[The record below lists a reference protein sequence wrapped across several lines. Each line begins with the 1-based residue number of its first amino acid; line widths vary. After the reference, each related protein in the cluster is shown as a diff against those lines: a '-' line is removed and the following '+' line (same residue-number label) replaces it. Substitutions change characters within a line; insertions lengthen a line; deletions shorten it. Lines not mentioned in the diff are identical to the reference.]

1 MNNTHHHNILAMLI
15 LLLSIIIMPG
25 EVWAQKVIFS
35 AVPKAT
41 QSSVSAPRNAETLV
55 DNTNAT
61 IEGGSLYVRNNNN
74 ISSVIYISPNQGPN
88 SDKRTAFK
96 IIRSNVSFKIILNTP
111 LAAGD
116 IIYSSMY
123 TTGRIFFT
131 PSSTQPNNLT
141 SLNTKLEGPNTN
153 TWSNPNYT
161 VQANDGI
168 CGQSIIYIYGQNE
181 DPVFSYLQI
190 TRKSIP
196 GPAFF
201 LNTDESTLYPAT
213 ANTVEVTQGTDIKLK
228 ATSGT
233 IYYTLDGST
242 PSAANGIEYS
252 SGGFR
257 IIKDVTAK
265 AIAVDNGVE
274 SDVTVMNFT
283 LPARQAENNDLWEAD
298 DATASSGT
306 LADGNRIISMGNNS
320 LEAVKYI
327 TVTFGGGNSTILG
340 NEAWGETSFHGN
352 SQGPAIDGVGKYSIS
367 VGNDAADETGVA
379 YSHANATGGTVTS
392 VLERSF
398 KLPAQ
403 GAFVRFEPE
412 RDGVLTIWAVQE
424 GALDYSNQGVFNP
437 SAVSRRPVYMV
448 DEQGMSCEATEAVSS
463 ARLDANWSSLSNPA
477 SSAVYTMLQ
486 KIQSDNSFTV
496 GNQIHP
502 KAIHTSAVYNTTD
515 VGTNGVG
522 DNIIDN
528 TGYVMLSSGN
538 VRYKFNLEAG
548 KTYYFFGS
556 GTRIGIRGFRFEPE
570 NADKTAITMKDDG
583 KYSDE
588 TSISI
593 TANDK
598 NNVTIV
604 RTTGPN
610 SSPDNT
616 YAFKAD
622 TWAALVLPFSVSES
636 KVLEVFGAD
645 TKIIYFTG
653 IGPIGTGA
661 PTTINF
667 KQHYYRMI
675 LAGVPVI
682 IKPSQNVT
690 TAQFG
695 NVKMEAASV
704 TPITAGTYS
713 LTGSYTPATVP
724 NYSFYV
730 TSDGTLKQL
739 DNNAGVTSRGF
750 RAWIA
755 GATEVLDAPVFR
767 LSDYDGSWLDDDDI
781 PTSVISIHNDSNTD
795 GPVYS
800 LQGQLI
806 RSGSNID
813 NLPKG
818 IYIING
824 KKKIVR

>member
-1 MNNTHHHNILAMLI
+1 
-15 LLLSIIIMPG
+15 
-25 EVWAQKVIFS
+25 
-35 AVPKAT
+35 
-41 QSSVSAPRNAETLV
+41 
-55 DNTNAT
+55 
-61 IEGGSLYVRNNNN
+61 
-74 ISSVIYISPNQGPN
+74 
-88 SDKRTAFK
+88 
-96 IIRSNVSFKIILNTP
+96 
-111 LAAGD
+111 
-116 IIYSSMY
+116 
-123 TTGRIFFT
+123 
-131 PSSTQPNNLT
+131 
-141 SLNTKLEGPNTN
+141 
-153 TWSNPNYT
+153 
-161 VQANDGI
+161 
-168 CGQSIIYIYGQNE
+168 
-181 DPVFSYLQI
+181 
-190 TRKSIP
+190 
-196 GPAFF
+196 
-201 LNTDESTLYPAT
+201 
-213 ANTVEVTQGTDIKLK
+213 
-228 ATSGT
+228 
-233 IYYTLDGST
+233 
-242 PSAANGIEYS
+242 
-252 SGGFR
+252 
-257 IIKDVTAK
+257 
-265 AIAVDNGVE
+265 
-274 SDVTVMNFT
+274 
-283 LPARQAENNDLWEAD
+283 
-298 DATASSGT
+298 
-306 LADGNRIISMGNNS
+306 
-320 LEAVKYI
+320 
-327 TVTFGGGNSTILG
+327 
-340 NEAWGETSFHGN
+340 
-352 SQGPAIDGVGKYSIS
+352 
-367 VGNDAADETGVA
+367 
-379 YSHANATGGTVTS
+379 
-392 VLERSF
+392 
-398 KLPAQ
+398 
-403 GAFVRFEPE
+403 
-412 RDGVLTIWAVQE
+412 
-424 GALDYSNQGVFNP
+424 
-437 SAVSRRPVYMV
+437 
-448 DEQGMSCEATEAVSS
+448 
-463 ARLDANWSSLSNPA
+463 
-477 SSAVYTMLQ
+477 
-486 KIQSDNSFTV
+486 
-496 GNQIHP
+496 
-502 KAIHTSAVYNTTD
+502 
-515 VGTNGVG
+515 
-522 DNIIDN
+522 
-528 TGYVMLSSGN
+528 MLSSGN

-800 LQGQLI
+800 LQGQLL
-806 RSGSNID
+806 RSGFNID

>member
-15 LLLSIIIMPG
+15 LLLSIIIMPS

-35 AVPKAT
+35 AVPKDRNE
-41 QSSVSAPRNAETLV
+41 SLSAPKNSETLV
-55 DNTNAT
+55 DNANAT
-61 IEGGSLYVRNNNN
+61 IEGGSLYIRNTNANFAQK
-74 ISSVIYISPNQGPN
+74 YILSDQGPTGK
-88 SDKRTAFK
+88 KRTAFT
-96 IIRSNVSFKIILNTP
+96 IVMSPVSFKIVLNTP
-111 LAAGD
+111 LAVGDTIKASMFDDGD
-116 IIYSSMY
+116 ICF
-123 TTGRIFFT
+123 TT
-131 PSSTQPNNLT
+131 SSTKPN
-141 SLNTKLEGPNTN
+141 SLQNTKLEGQKNNKWNDLT
-153 TWSNPNYT
+153 YI
-161 VQANDGI
+161 VRDNDGI
-168 CGQSIIYIYGQNE
+168 CGASTIYAYGFTQN
-181 DPVFSYLQI
+181 PVFSYLKI

-306 LADGNRIISMGNNS
+306 LAVGNRIISMGNNS
-320 LEAVKYI
+320 SEAVKYI
-327 TVTFGGGNSTILG
+327 TVSFGGGNSTILG

-367 VGNDAADETGVA
+367 VGNDAADETGTA

-448 DEQGMSCEATEAVSS
+448 DEQGTSCMATEAVSS

-502 KAIHTSAVYNTTD
+502 KAIHTSAVYNTTG

>member
-1 MNNTHHHNILAMLI
+1 MLI
-15 LLLSIIIMPG
+15 LLLSIIIMPS

-35 AVPKAT
+35 AVPKDRNE
-41 QSSVSAPRNAETLV
+41 SLSAPKNSETLV
-55 DNTNAT
+55 DNANAT
-61 IEGGSLYVRNNNN
+61 IEGGSLYIRNTNANFAQK
-74 ISSVIYISPNQGPN
+74 YILSDQGPTGK
-88 SDKRTAFK
+88 KRTAFT
-96 IIRSNVSFKIILNTP
+96 IVMSPVSFKIVLNTP
-111 LAAGD
+111 LAVGDTIKASMFDDGD
-116 IIYSSMY
+116 ICF
-123 TTGRIFFT
+123 TT
-131 PSSTQPNNLT
+131 SSTKPN
-141 SLNTKLEGPNTN
+141 SLQNTKLEGQKNNKWNDLT
-153 TWSNPNYT
+153 YI
-161 VQANDGI
+161 VRDNDGI
-168 CGQSIIYIYGQNE
+168 CGASTIYAYGFTQN
-181 DPVFSYLQI
+181 PVFSYLKI

-306 LADGNRIISMGNNS
+306 LAVGNRIISMGNNS
-320 LEAVKYI
+320 SEAVKYI
-327 TVTFGGGNSTILG
+327 TVSFGGGNSTILG

-367 VGNDAADETGVA
+367 VGNDAADETGTA

-448 DEQGMSCEATEAVSS
+448 DEQGTSCMATEAVSS

-502 KAIHTSAVYNTTD
+502 KAIHTSAVYNTTG

>member
-15 LLLSIIIMPG
+15 LLLSIIIMPS

-35 AVPKAT
+35 AVPKDRNE
-41 QSSVSAPRNAETLV
+41 SLSAPNKSETLV
-55 DNTNAT
+55 DNASAT
-61 IEGGSLYVRNNNN
+61 IEGGSLYVRNTNTL
-74 ISSVIYISPNQGPN
+74 SVNFILPNQGTN

-96 IIRSNVSFKIILNTP
+96 ISISYISFKIVLNTP

-116 IIYSSMY
+116 TIYSSMY
-123 TTGRIFFT
+123 TTGKIFFT
-131 PSSTQPNNLT
+131 PSSTKPNNLT
-141 SLNTKLEGPNTN
+141 SLNTKLEGPSTN
-153 TWSNPNYT
+153 VWLDRNYI
-161 VQANDGI
+161 VKANDGI
-168 CGQSIIYIYGQNE
+168 CGESIIYIYGQNA
-181 DPVFSYLQI
+181 DPIFSYLKI

-228 ATSGT
+228 ATSET

-283 LPARQAENNDLWEAD
+283 LPARQAADNDLWEAD
-298 DATASSGT
+298 AATTSSGT

-320 LEAVKYI
+320 SEAVKYI

-367 VGNDAADETGVA
+367 VGNDAGDETGVA

-403 GAFVRFEPE
+403 GAFLRFEPE

-448 DEQGMSCEATEAVSS
+448 DEQGTSCMATEAVSS

-477 SSAVYTMLQ
+477 PSAVYTMLQ

-502 KAIHTSAVYNTTD
+502 KAIHTSAVYNTTG

-661 PTTINF
+661 STTINF